1 MKIKS
6 LLLSTLV
13 FLFTNSLV
21 SQSEGNSTQAC
32 SSVHLEVGKYEN
44 TIDEFYGSI
53 KAVYQDQDVEK
64 YKDYY
69 ESLQNAI
76 QIESNTTQRAL
87 YSTIQSLW
95 DKIETAY
102 QAESQKDKKFTELFK
117 KSYERI
123 ESQFSSIHSKVKDLK
138 KSGCENNRECE
149 CYLGQID
156 PPCSILSATEGCT
169 SQIVD
174 QYYQYV
180 NEFYNQ
186 VKVADIAKPQ
196 SLQKGQSSYPK
207 YFEALNAAVVMDSN
221 IPQRAM
227 SNTLKSLWGDIE
239 SAYKYYSSK
248 DEEFIKSFDK
258 TYAELK
264 AKMSLIDKMVSS
276 WKSAGCKD
284 NCSWNCYLGVYGT
297 RCGR

>member
-6 LLLSTLV
+6 VILFTLV
-13 FLFTNSLV
+13 FLFSNSLV

-32 SSVHLEVGKYEN
+32 SSIDLEVGKYQN
-44 TIDEFYGSI
+44 TVDEFYGAI

-69 ESLQNAI
+69 ESLQGAI

-87 YSTIQSLW
+87 YSTLQSLW
-95 DKIETAY
+95 NKIETAY
-102 QAESQKDKKFTELFK
+102 QEESKKDKKFTELFK

-123 ESQFSSIHSKVKDLK
+123 ESQFSSIHSKIEDLK
-138 KSGCENNRECE
+138 KSGCDSNRECE

-180 NEFYNQ
+180 NEFYSE
-186 VKVADIAKPQ
+186 VKSADIAKPQ
-196 SLQKGQSSYPK
+196 NLQKDQSSYPK
-207 YFEALNAAVVMDSN
+207 YFEALNAAVQMDSN
-221 IPQRAM
+221 ITQRAM

-239 SAYKYYSSK
+239 RAYKYYSSK
-248 DEEFIKSFDK
+248 DEEFTKSYSG
-258 TYAELK
+258 TYAALDG
-264 AKMSLIDKMVSS
+264 KMSSIDKMVSI
-276 WKSAGCKD
+276 WKRAGCKD

-297 RCGR
+297 RCSR